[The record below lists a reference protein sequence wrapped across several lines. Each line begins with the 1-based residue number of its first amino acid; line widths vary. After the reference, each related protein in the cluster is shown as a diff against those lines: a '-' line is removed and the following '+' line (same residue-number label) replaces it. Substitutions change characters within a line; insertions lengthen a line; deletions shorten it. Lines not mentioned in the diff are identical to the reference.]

1 MPIRP
6 GKGDSSKMNRLDL
19 LKTTVPL
26 LYATTPRESMGAYYA
41 KEGAETLLGL
51 YICKDEYR
59 QALEA
64 CEIPTLTTGSFL
76 LRERFPL
83 DWLRTRPETRPKRAR
98 KAQWNDYLHAKATIA
113 TVMSEIIA
121 QSPLH
126 PNSSPSAHI
135 TVVLGEH
142 L

>member
-1 MPIRP
+1 
-6 GKGDSSKMNRLDL
+6 MNRLDL

-26 LYATTPRESMGAYYA
+26 LYATTPRETMGAYYA

-64 CEIPTLTTGSFL
+64 CEIPTLTTGSYL

-83 DWLRTRPETRPKRAR
+83 DWLRTQPETRPKRAR
-98 KAQWNDYLHAKATIA
+98 KAQWNDYLHATTTAKAVIA
-113 TVMSEIIA
+113 SILERDPDHPRDS
-121 QSPLH
+121 QSVR
-126 PNSSPSAHI
+126 I
-135 TVVLGEH
+135 TRVLGEH